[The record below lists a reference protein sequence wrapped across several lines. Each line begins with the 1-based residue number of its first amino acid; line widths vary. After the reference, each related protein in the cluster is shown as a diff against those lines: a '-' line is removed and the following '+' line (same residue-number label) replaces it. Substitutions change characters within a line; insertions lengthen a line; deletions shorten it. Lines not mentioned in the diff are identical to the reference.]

1 MNIYLKPAVVLF
13 ALLSLL
19 TGVVYPLLVTVLAQ
33 GFFPVQAN
41 GSALKSA
48 QGNIIGSEL
57 IGQQFSAPKYFWGRP
72 SATSPNPYN
81 AAASSGS
88 NFGPTNPELVDA
100 VKTRIDA
107 LKMADPV
114 NHQKIPIDLVTS
126 SASGLDPH
134 ISLAAAEYQM
144 HRVAKVRHL
153 SMDQVRQR
161 VREYTEGRQWH
172 LFGEARVNVLQLN
185 LAMDALKPQ
194 NEPK

>member
-1 MNIYLKPAVVLF
+1 MLNVLKPAIVLF
-13 ALLSLL
+13 ALLTLL
-19 TGVVYPLLVTVLAQ
+19 AGVVYPLLVTALAQ

-41 GSALKSA
+41 GSVLNSA

-57 IGQQFSAPKYFWGRP
+57 IGQQFSDPKYFWGRP

-88 NFGPTNPELVDA
+88 NLGPTNPALVDA
-100 VKTRIDA
+100 VKTRIDT
-107 LKMADPV
+107 LKKADPI

-134 ISLAAAEYQM
+134 ISLAAVEYQI

-153 SMDQVRQR
+153 SEDQVRRLMQ
-161 VREYTEGRQWH
+161 EYTEGRQWH
-172 LFGEARVNVLQLN
+172 LFGEARVNVLKLN